1 MSASDLQGEYPVIS
15 FASLQMGICPD
26 TRRSPFLP
34 VHLFYL
40 CDAGSGSNTCDGAVN
55 VGNDI
60 CRLVVYPGY
69 NAVIR
74 KAVFVFFYL
83 NDQPAAIYGSR
94 YPYDPVICAP

>member
-26 TRRSPFLP
+26 TRRSPFFYLYTF
-34 VHLFYL
+34 FYL
-40 CDAGSGSNTCDGAVN
+40 CDAGSGSNTCDGTVS

-74 KAVFVFFYL
+74 KAVLRFL
-83 NDQPAAIYGSR
+83 LSE
-94 YPYDPVICAP
+94 